1 MLCFATNIYLLLL
14 SRALQGLSAAI
25 VYTVG
30 FALLADTVGSKTLG
44 EWMGWNIMSVNIGI
58 TASPTIGGV
67 LYDHA
72 GYYSIFIV
80 VAVLIGLDILL
91 RIVLVEKR
99 SAAEWMEEDIHT
111 GENAPTQY
119 GTFGPESAGP
129 SQQKD
134 SIIDSPSKRHERSS
148 PTKSNTGTGQNTPT
162 RSETLE
168 PVSAGPSQQKESSIH
183 STDAPSTEHRVAT
196 HSIDAPSSE
205 RHETSSSTKSKAS
218 IEHQDLRDDVA
229 GKPAS
234 YPALLT
240 LLSSPRIL
248 ADLYATFVTVS
259 LLVSFDSG
267 LPIFLERTFGWGST
281 EAGLIFFTITLPI
294 LGAPLAGKLT
304 DRYQSHWIPATG
316 FVIVGVLTA
325 LLQLVRHNSASQVAL
340 LVSLLTLNGKT
351 HRTLPEGTLL
361 KSSQV
366 ASEWFRPLPSEQTSI
381 EPSRRWRKSVP
392 VSSASQAHTVKCFLF
407 IRWPVRL
414 VCS

>member
-1 MLCFATNIYLLLL
+1 
-14 SRALQGLSAAI
+14 
-25 VYTVG
+25 
-30 FALLADTVGSKTLG
+30 
-44 EWMGWNIMSVNIGI
+44 MGWNIMSVNIGI

-80 VAVLIGLDILL
+80 IAVLIALDILL

-99 SAAEWMEEDIHT
+99 PAAEWMEEDINT

-119 GTFGPESAGP
+119 GTFGPESAEP

-134 SIIDSPSKRHERSS
+134 SFIHIKNSSSSERRERSS
-148 PTKSNTGTGQNTPT
+148 PTKSNTGTGANTPT

-168 PVSAGPSQQKESSIH
+168 PVSAGPSQQKDPSTH
-183 STDAPSTEHRVAT
+183 STDAPSTEHRVAN
-196 HSIDAPSSE
+196 HSIDVPPSE
-205 RHETSSSTKSKAS
+205 RHETSSSTQSKAS
-218 IEHQDLRDDVA
+218 IDHHDLRDDVA

-259 LLVSFDSG
+259 LLVSFDSA
-267 LPIFLERTFGWGST
+267 LPIFLERSFAWGST

-316 FVIVGVLTA
+316 FIIVGVLTA
-325 LLQLVRHNSASQVAL
+325 LLQLVKHNSASQVAL
-340 LVSLLTLNGKT
+340 LVSLLTLNGRIHCT
-351 HRTLPEGTLL
+351 IPEGTLL

-366 ASEWFRPLPSEQTSI
+366 ASEWFRPLPSEQTST
-381 EPSRRWRKSVP
+381 EPSRRWRKSVLAC
-392 VSSASQAHTVKCFLF
+392 SANQAHTVKYSLF
-407 IRWPVRL
+407 IRWPARL